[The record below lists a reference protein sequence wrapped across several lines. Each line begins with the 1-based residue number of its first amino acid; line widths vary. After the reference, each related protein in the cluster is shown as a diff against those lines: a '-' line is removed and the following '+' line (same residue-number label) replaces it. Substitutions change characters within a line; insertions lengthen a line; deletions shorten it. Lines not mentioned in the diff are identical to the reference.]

1 MYPVKIL
8 PVTLYHP
15 HQYLPG
21 QRPFFSEDHVRTLL
35 RLVEDMMG
43 NVPISKNEILT
54 RLSNDVEGK
63 EIISVLLVSQVLN
76 RIKYER
82 RQRRA
87 KVH

>member
-1 MYPVKIL
+1 MPPTSISSRAKAL
-8 PVTLYHP
+8 
-15 HQYLPG
+15 
-21 QRPFFSEDHVRTLL
+21 FSEDHVRTLL
-35 RLVEDMMG
+35 HLFEDTMG
-43 NVPISKNEILT
+43 NVPISKSEIFT

>member
-1 MYPVKIL
+1 
-8 PVTLYHP
+8 
-15 HQYLPG
+15 
-21 QRPFFSEDHVRTLL
+21 
-35 RLVEDMMG
+35 MMG
-43 NVPISKNEILT
+43 HEPISKNEILK

-63 EIISVLLVSQVLN
+63 EIISVLSVSQVLN